1 MAMAMAMAIAIIM
14 IIQKMIDI
22 HNHLLYGVDDGSEN
36 LDMTIKLFEEYK
48 NQGITTAF
56 LTPHV
61 NSSVSKESRE
71 IHIEKFN
78 HLKPIAK
85 KFNLNIHLGAEIYIP
100 YKMPKLS
107 FNQYLMGDSNVLL
120 VEFSIFQETPINDH
134 VYNLINKGYDVVIA
148 HIERYNYLKIDDLV
162 EFKEIGAYLQINAS
176 SILKRSANRKK
187 VIQMIKKG
195 LIDFVSTDTHNTSSR
210 SPKLKEAFIELKRL
224 FGKTK
229 ALELVYNNQKRIF
242 FKTP

>member
-1 MAMAMAMAIAIIM
+1 
-14 IIQKMIDI
+14 
-22 HNHLLYGVDDGSEN
+22 
-36 LDMTIKLFEEYK
+36 
-48 NQGITTAF
+48 
-56 LTPHV
+56 
-61 NSSVSKESRE
+61 
-71 IHIEKFN
+71 
-78 HLKPIAK
+78 
-85 KFNLNIHLGAEIYIP
+85 
-100 YKMPKLS
+100 
-107 FNQYLMGDSNVLL
+107 MGDSNVLL

-134 VYNLINKGYDVVIA
+134 VYNLINKGYDVVVA
-148 HIERYNYLKIDDLV
+148 HVERYRYLKIDDLV
-162 EFKEIGAYLQINAS
+162 EIKEIGAYLQINAS
-176 SILKRSANRKK
+176 SILKRSTNRKK